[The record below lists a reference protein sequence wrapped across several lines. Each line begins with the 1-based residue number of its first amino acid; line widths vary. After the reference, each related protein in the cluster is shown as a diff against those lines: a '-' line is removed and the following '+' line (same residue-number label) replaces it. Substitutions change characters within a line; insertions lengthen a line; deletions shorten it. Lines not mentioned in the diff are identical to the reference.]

1 MSEEKKYEGVS
12 PKGDFEKALRYMLL
26 CYDALEEENIPI
38 DEYPHYD
45 FAKYSVERVRALK
58 DEKILPVTFMHIPFE
73 MAQGKRQY
81 VNEDNVKPKYQ
92 RYVDLLIEQ
101 YELSSQEQISIKIG
115 KKSLGETKTVLELK
129 RHLELYKELKGKKV
143 YDLPTYTGWRGWNPR
158 KWEIEAENLQTI
170 AVKDLEQIGKEF
182 EFSYAMA
189 RLASLCEAQKNEAP
203 FKEKWVLYFWG
214 LVNANEVYQ
223 GNNHDVELENLKQF
237 LKQDYK
243 AIFSLDRELNV
254 DYLKECIKYFNPYC
268 LTLEEMNKYFICSII
283 LCKENKE
290 KPEQVFFRQVC
301 LLGRLNKIHCF
312 PIRFIES
319 ESESDQENLRV
330 KIKGLKEIVLDKKII
345 FPDKGKI
352 KTIEDDWARRVSFL
366 GAKIPFKILFPI
378 ICNLFGLDQQ
388 YENRKTT
395 GNQEQME
402 KNKKLIEEAKT
413 SHVILDWITY
423 PLRSATDRKHRFF
436 DLIIALICL
445 YSRNPQR
452 CNEILNSM
460 GENIFPQLTSA
471 SEEPEKRLALIERV
485 NEGVIPEI
493 ISFIGMLERFACP
506 IRLDR
511 EIEYSDLLRIESC
524 SRFLENKENSSVMN
538 FRAEAVLGL
547 VFKHSV
553 IVKFIT
559 IEDFKKN
566 MAWLEDLRAVVPKVV
581 PLLLRGAMKVA
592 GSKISSE
599 IRDLFYKTLNEPS
612 LDLLALLQEFA
623 RVQNDSMQ
631 SGKINLENCNPE
643 KPIS

>member
-45 FAKYSVERVRALK
+45 FAKYNVERVRALK

-330 KIKGLKEIVLDKKII
+330 KIKGLKEIVVGNEIKFPKKERLKSIEENWL
-345 FPDKGKI
+345 GK
-352 KTIEDDWARRVSFL
+352 VGFL
-366 GAKIPFKILFPI
+366 GAKIPFRILFPM
-378 ICNLFGLDQQ
+378 ICSLFDLDNQC
-388 YENRKTT
+388 EKRKTT
-395 GNQEQME
+395 GDKEQME
-402 KNKKLIEEAKT
+402 KNKGYIEK
-413 SHVILDWITY
+413 SKSSYVVLDWIAY
-423 PLRSATDRKHRFF
+423 PLSSLADRKHRFF
-436 DLIIALICL
+436 ELVVKLLCL
-445 YSRNPQR
+445 YSANPQK
-452 CNEILNSM
+452 CNELLNSM
-460 GENIFPQLTSA
+460 GENILPELKSA
-471 SEEPEKRLALIERV
+471 SEEPEKRLVLVEKV
-485 NEGVIPEI
+485 NEGIIPEI
-493 ISFIGMLERFACP
+493 IAFIGTVERIAMPIRFDSKLEPKDMLKLERN
-506 IRLDR
+506 
-511 EIEYSDLLRIESC
+511 LRFSEDG
-524 SRFLENKENSSVMN
+524 NNSSVLF
-538 FRAEAVLGL
+538 FRSNVLLGH
-547 VFKHSV
+547 VFKHPK

-559 IEDFKKN
+559 NVDYARN
-566 MAWLEDLRAVVPKVV
+566 MAWLEDIRAVFPRIVPF
-581 PLLLRGAMKVA
+581 LLRDLAEVASDKMSPELRDCVDKALNGLQISPAGLVQVLMKM
-592 GSKISSE
+592 
-599 IRDLFYKTLNEPS
+599 
-612 LDLLALLQEFA
+612 QEA
-623 RVQNDSMQ
+623 RSQ
-631 SGKINLENCNPE
+631 SGKIDLENDNPE